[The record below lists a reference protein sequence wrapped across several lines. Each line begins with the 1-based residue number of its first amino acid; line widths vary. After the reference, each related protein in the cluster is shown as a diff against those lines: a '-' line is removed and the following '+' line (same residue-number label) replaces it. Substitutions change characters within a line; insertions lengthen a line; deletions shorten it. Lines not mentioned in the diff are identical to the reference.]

1 MIGDRRRR
9 SASVEAARI
18 SAEAAIKAAELQ
30 ATALRE
36 ATASGAAIQAEA
48 LREATLASASLMSG
62 ATRRA
67 SVTAARGSVLGA
79 VLAVCVAAFFSC
91 TASAP
96 SAMPNGPSPPAATTS
111 ENSANPKPAAQRS
124 GSDLIAVMIHREKQL
139 AAVESWAYKVLADDC
154 TGYTADRAEACRN
167 RRLMALH
174 RLQIARNQA
183 MSVTLNRA
191 VANAF

>member
-9 SASVEAARI
+9 SAPVEAARI

-48 LREATLASASLMSG
+48 LREATLANAYLMSG

-96 SAMPNGPSPPAATTS
+96 SALSNVPSPPAATTS
-111 ENSANPKPAAQRS
+111 EKAATPKPAAQRS

-139 AAVESWAYKVLADDC
+139 AAVESWAYKVLVDC